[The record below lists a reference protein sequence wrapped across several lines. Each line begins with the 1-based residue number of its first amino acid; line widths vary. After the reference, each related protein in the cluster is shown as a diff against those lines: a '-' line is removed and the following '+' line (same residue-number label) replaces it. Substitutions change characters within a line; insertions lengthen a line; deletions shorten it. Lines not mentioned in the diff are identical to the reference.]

1 MNNDRFN
8 DMFDMFQ
15 AREEDRLRMQ
25 NLCAPR
31 VPTPADH
38 FEEFANIFIS
48 VVLSKRIEQL
58 EKELTKN
65 GIDIPEWPTFEEM
78 MGNG

>member
-1 MNNDRFN
+1 MNN
-8 DMFDMFQ
+8 DMFQ
-15 AREEDRLRMQ
+15 ASEEDRLRMM

-31 VPTPADH
+31 VPTPPDH
-38 FEEFANIFIS
+38 FQEFANIFIA
-48 VVLSKRIEQL
+48 VVLTKRIEQL
-58 EKELTKN
+58 QKLLEAN

>member
-1 MNNDRFN
+1 MNK
-8 DMFDMFQ
+8 DMLQ
-15 AREEDRLRMQ
+15 ASEEDRLRMM

-48 VVLSKRIEQL
+48 VVLTKRIEQL
-58 EKELTKN
+58 EKALEVN
-65 GIDIPEWPTFEEM
+65 GIDIPEWPMFEEM
-78 MGNG
+78 MDNDG